1 MGIVLVIVNSVF
13 ENYVQ
18 LVEIKNLYWR
28 LHYLDNTRAPL
39 TFFCICL
46 VELDDVNEMERVLQ
60 KRNPFFKNLERGWKH
75 NHTTINE
82 KILRL
87 REWQE

>member
-18 LVEIKNLYWR
+18 LVETKNLYWR

-39 TFFCICL
+39 TFFCICP
-46 VELDDVNEMERVLQ
+46 VELDDVNEIERVLQ

-87 REWQE
+87 REWRD